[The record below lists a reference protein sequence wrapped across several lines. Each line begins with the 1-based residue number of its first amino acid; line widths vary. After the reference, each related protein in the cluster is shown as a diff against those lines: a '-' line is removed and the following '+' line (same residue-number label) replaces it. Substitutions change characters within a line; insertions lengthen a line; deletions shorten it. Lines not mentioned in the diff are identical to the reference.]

1 MPKQKLGELI
11 DLAFKARATRLAYQA
26 KMDAKIKQ
34 FKAEEARLEAEIV
47 NSFTNAD
54 IEAARGSLCTASV
67 SVAQYPK
74 IEDWD
79 KFYAYVKK
87 HDAFDL
93 LERRPAKAAF
103 RERWDDKVQI
113 PGTTSYTEKV
123 LHLNKISKG

>member
-1 MPKQKLGELI
+1 MAKPKLGELI
-11 DLAFKARATRLAYQA
+11 DQMFRERATRLAFQA
-26 KMDAKIKQ
+26 KTEEKLKLLRAS
-34 FKAEEARLEAEIV
+34 EARLEEQII
-47 NSFTNAD
+47 NSFSNAD

-87 HDAFDL
+87 NDAFDL
-93 LERRPAKAAF
+93 LERRPAKGAF
-103 RERWDDKVQI
+103 RERWDDKVAI

-123 LHLNKISKG
+123 LHLNKINKG